1 MTGHAPL
8 LSVRGLYREFATA
21 RRGLRG
27 RRGAV
32 RAVDGVSFDILPGE
46 TLGLVGESGCGKSTT
61 GRLVLRI
68 LEPTAGTVA
77 FDGRDL
83 LALSPRD
90 LRAVRRDMQIVFQDP
105 QSALN
110 PRMTVGEQ
118 IVEPLVIHGIGD
130 ALSREERLRALLG
143 LVGLAEHHAS
153 RFPHE
158 FSGGQKQRVCIARA
172 LALNPRFIV
181 CDEAASALDVSIQAQ
196 ILNLLQDLKR
206 QLGLTYLFISHD
218 LGVIRHISDRVA
230 VMYLGQIVEIGPKA
244 AIFDAP
250 LHPYTMALLASVP
263 SSRDGKQHFATIHGD
278 VPNPADP
285 PPGCRFHTR
294 CPFVQAICRT
304 TAPALRSLGASHDVA
319 CHFAE
324 DIRTRTLT
332 ERSPDAG

>member
-1 MTGHAPL
+1 
-8 LSVRGLYREFATA
+8 
-21 RRGLRG
+21 LRAG
-27 RRGAV
+27 RRTV

-46 TLGLVGESGCGKSTT
+46 TLGLVGESGCGKTTT

-68 LEPTAGTVA
+68 VEPTAGQVI
-77 FDGRDL
+77 FGGRNLLDL
-83 LALSPRD
+83 NPRD
-90 LRAVRRDMQIVFQDP
+90 MRAARRDMQIVFQDP

-130 ALSREERLRALLG
+130 TLSREERLRDLLG
-143 LVGLAEHHAS
+143 LVGLAEYHAS

-158 FSGGQKQRVCIARA
+158 FSGGQRQRVCIARA
-172 LALNPRFIV
+172 LALHPRFIV

-244 AIFDAP
+244 QIFDAP
-250 LHPYTMALLASVP
+250 LHPYTIALLSAVP
-263 SSRDGKQHFATIHGD
+263 SNREGKKQFATIRGD

-294 CPFVQAICRT
+294 CPMAQPICQAT
-304 TAPALRSLGASHDVA
+304 PPPLRAVAASHEAA

-324 DIRTRTLT
+324 EIQAKY
-332 ERSPDAG
+332 PDKKARA

>member
-1 MTGHAPL
+1 MTPPL
-8 LSVRGLYREFATA
+8 LRVRDLHREFATA
-21 RRGLRG
+21 RRAFRA
-27 RRGAV
+27 RRSAV
-32 RAVDGVSFDILPGE
+32 RAVDGVSFDIQPGE

-68 LEPTAGTVA
+68 LEPTSGSVE
-77 FDGRDL
+77 FGGQDL
-83 LALSPRD
+83 LALTPRA
-90 LRAVRRDMQIVFQDP
+90 LRAIRRDMQIVFQDP

-118 IVEPLVIHGIGD
+118 IVEPLLIHGIGD
-130 ALSREERLRALLG
+130 AISREQRLCDLLA

-263 SSRDGKQHFATIHGD
+263 SSRTGKQHFATIRGD

-294 CPFVQAICRT
+294 CPHAQAICRT
-304 TAPALRSLGASHDVA
+304 TQPPLRRLGPAHDAA

-324 DIRTRTLT
+324 AIRAHIPT
-332 ERSPDAG
+332 EHPRNAQ